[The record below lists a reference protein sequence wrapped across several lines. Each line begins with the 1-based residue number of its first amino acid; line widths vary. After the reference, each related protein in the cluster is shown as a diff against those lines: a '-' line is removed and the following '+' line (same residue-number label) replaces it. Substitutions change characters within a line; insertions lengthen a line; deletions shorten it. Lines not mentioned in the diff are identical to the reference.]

1 MTPCHLGHN
10 EEKPLC
16 SLQTHLE
23 QSFRS
28 SVCWL
33 CVGQPVETDA
43 LSRRKWFQIPSCTL
57 AWVCPIHLL
66 TLTPVWLTHNC
77 LSCILSSCLSI
88 FCFFRAQP
96 QGPVSLS
103 LPHAPLV
110 SMASPYKLL
119 SSFLNLCLP
128 PPHFDMCVRVCMCVC
143 MFACVRVHILG
154 VGASVEVWDWWQESP
169 LIFLPSYR
177 LRQGLSTKPRALQ

>member
-1 MTPCHLGHN
+1 MTPCRLGHN
-10 EEKPLC
+10 EEKLLC

-23 QSFRS
+23 QSFWS

-57 AWVCPIHLL
+57 AWVCPIHPL
-66 TLTPVWLTHNC
+66 TLTPVWLTRSC

-154 VGASVEVWDWWQESP
+154 VCASVEVWDWWQESP
-169 LIFLPSYR
+169 LIFLPSYQ